1 MYTIRVL
8 HFNNLQE
15 AEAEI
20 FLMTGDRQRAARL
33 AREVYPASLKLDAIP
48 KEMADVVNAAWT
60 SQGGKVLCGEF
71 GLPAGTCDLL
81 LGGSLDE
88 WMELARRLQESAEAF
103 SNPDIITLGVELKE
117 VLQNYEGK
125 KCFDINCRGRSLTV
139 GRRTLIMGILNVTP
153 DSFSDGG
160 RWTDI
165 DVAIDHAHRMIEEG
179 ADIIDVGGESTR
191 PGHIPVGLDEELR
204 RVLPVVERLV
214 SSVKVPISVDTSKAE
229 VARRAL
235 EAGVHIVND
244 VWGLHADP
252 KMAEVVARFD
262 APVIIMHNKDKPL
275 YRSLMAEISLY
286 FKETVSL
293 AQKAGIKRENIIL
306 DPGLGFA
313 KNAGHNLEV
322 TRRLRELAAFGFPI
336 LIGPSRKN
344 TIGKVLN
351 LPVDQRVE
359 GTAAM
364 VSAGIING
372 ADIIRVH
379 DVKEMTRVARMTD
392 AIMRGLVLSV

>member
-1 MYTIRVL
+1 MFTIRVL
-8 HFNNLQE
+8 HFNSFEE

-20 FLMTGDRQRAARL
+20 FLMTGDRPEAARL
-33 AREVYPASLKLDAIP
+33 ARAVYPASLKLDVIP
-48 KEMADVVNAAWT
+48 KAVADAVNTAWT
-60 SQGGKVLCGEF
+60 SQGGKVLSGEF
-71 GLPAGTCDLL
+71 GLPAGTSDLF
-81 LGGSLDE
+81 LDGNLAK
-88 WMELARRLQESAEAF
+88 WTELVRRLQESAEDLG
-103 SNPDIITLGVELKE
+103 NPEIRTLGVELKE

-125 KCFDINCRGRSLTV
+125 KSYAINCRGRSLTV

-165 DVAIDHAHRMIEEG
+165 DAALDHAQRMIEDG

-191 PGHIPVGLDEELR
+191 PGHIPVSLDEELR
-204 RVLPVVERLV
+204 RVLPVVERLA
-214 SSVKVPISVDTSKAE
+214 SSVEVPISVDTSKAQ

-235 EAGVHIVND
+235 EAGAHIIND

-252 KMAEVVARFD
+252 EMAEVAARFA

-293 AQKAGIKRENIIL
+293 AEKAGVKREKIIL

-313 KNAGHNLEV
+313 KNAEHNLEV
-322 TRRLRELAAFGFPI
+322 TRRLRELAGLGFPI

-351 LPVDQRVE
+351 MPVDQRVE

-364 VSAGIING
+364 VAAGIING

-392 AIMRGLVLSV
+392 AIRRGLASSV